1 MLPIRGGRR
10 ETETASIVAPKVTTA
25 LISTHHHSVTPICS
39 RDIHNK
45 NLLCHANSEINI
57 QWRKSMQPSMLPKR
71 GTRADTIQTI
81 MSTTVGT
88 ELTCILHPSMFFA
101 ITISR
106 MCPWCLKFT
115 HVVMCWFYCR
125 GWVQTH
131 SCRPCKH
138 MQPAI
143 RGGRRET
150 EAASIAVP
158 KVMIA
163 VLFTLQGYIYMVNH
177 LKNIHNNQ
185 RVITGNDF
193 VNVNIS
199 YPDMNP

>member
-1 MLPIRGGRR
+1 
-10 ETETASIVAPKVTTA
+10 
-25 LISTHHHSVTPICS
+25 
-39 RDIHNK
+39 
-45 NLLCHANSEINI
+45 
-57 QWRKSMQPSMLPKR
+57 
-71 GTRADTIQTI
+71 
-81 MSTTVGT
+81 
-88 ELTCILHPSMFFA
+88 
-101 ITISR
+101 
-106 MCPWCLKFT
+106 
-115 HVVMCWFYCR
+115 
-125 GWVQTH
+125 
-131 SCRPCKH
+131 